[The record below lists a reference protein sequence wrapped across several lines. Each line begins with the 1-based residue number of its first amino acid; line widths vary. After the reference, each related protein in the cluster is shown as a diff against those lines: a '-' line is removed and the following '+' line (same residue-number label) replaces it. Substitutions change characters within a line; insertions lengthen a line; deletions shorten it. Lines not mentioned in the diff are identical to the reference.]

1 MKQLAE
7 NDNDGGLNDEQ
18 GDGVSRAVLDR
29 VDALQ
34 DAGLGRDPGPV
45 ARDVAGHR
53 TRLTKLAL
61 RIICPTMRIE
71 VQKVGV

>member
-7 NDNDGGLNDEQ
+7 DDDDGGLDDEQ
-18 GDGVSRAVLDR
+18 GDGVSRAVLDW
-29 VDALQ
+29 VDAFQ

-61 RIICPTMRIE
+61 RMICPTMKIE
-71 VQKVGV
+71 IQREGG